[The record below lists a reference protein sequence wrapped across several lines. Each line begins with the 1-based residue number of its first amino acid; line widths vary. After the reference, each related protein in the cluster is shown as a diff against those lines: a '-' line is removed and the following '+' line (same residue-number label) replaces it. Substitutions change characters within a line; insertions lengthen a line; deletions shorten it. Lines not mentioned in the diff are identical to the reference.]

1 MNETIAAIA
10 TPLGVGGVGIVR
22 VSGEDAI
29 PVADK
34 LFRGSVSLCD
44 VPTHTLHLGD
54 IVSKDGLVLDRALVS
69 VMRAPRSFTGENVAE
84 INCHGG
90 PLVLRKVLGALL
102 ESGARLAEPGE
113 FSKRAFLNGKMDL
126 SEAEAVISLIH
137 ANSEG
142 ALLEATG
149 QLRGSLSEKI
159 SSLRERLLS
168 LLSHLE
174 AAADFPEED
183 ITPPSDDEAEKILSE
198 AYDEMEGLLKTAS
211 YGRVLREGVRTA
223 IVGRPNV
230 GKSSLLNA
238 LLEENR
244 AIVADIP
251 GTTRDVIE
259 ETVNLGE
266 FSLLMMDTAGV
277 RETKDQIEAIGVQK
291 SLEAVKSADLVLW
304 LLDQSEPLSEE
315 DWALVPHLE
324 GKNTILVLNKADLAP
339 AFSLEEGQKLLPG
352 APMVS
357 LSVRTGEG
365 ISGLIDMIKEK
376 VFSGKGQKE
385 DVVLTR
391 LRHQERL
398 LEASAH
404 VKESLA
410 ALHGGL
416 PMDLLAIDL
425 SGAVEALGEITGQSV
440 SEEVVDRIF
449 HDFCLG
455 K

>member
-1 MNETIAAIA
+1 MSDTIAAIA
-10 TPLGVGGVGIVR
+10 TPMGVGGVGIIR
-22 VSGEDAI
+22 VSGEEA
-29 PVADK
+29 VEAADK
-34 LFRGSVSLCD
+34 LFHGSVRLSD

-54 IVSKDGLVLDRALVS
+54 IVSPKGEVLDRVLVS
-69 VMRAPRSFTGENVAE
+69 VMRGPRSFTGEDVAE

-90 PLVLRKVLGALL
+90 PLVLRKILSALL
-102 ESGARLAEPGE
+102 ENGVRLAEPGE

-142 ALLEATG
+142 ALFEASG

-159 SSLRERLLS
+159 SALRESLLA

-183 ITPPSDDEAEKILSE
+183 ITPPSDTEAEEILS
-198 AYDEMEGLLKTAS
+198 ATLHEMEALLKTAS

-223 IVGRPNV
+223 IAGRPNV

-277 RETKDQIEAIGVQK
+277 RETRDQIEAIGVQK
-291 SLEAVKSADLVLW
+291 SLLAVKSADLVLW
-304 LLDQSEPLSEE
+304 LLDQSEEISDE
-315 DWALVPHLE
+315 DRALIPHFE
-324 GKNTILVLNKADLAP
+324 GKNVILVLNKADLSP
-339 AFSLEEGQKLLPG
+339 AFSSEEGQQLLPHV
-352 APMVS
+352 PLVS
-357 LSVRTGEG
+357 LSVHTGEG
-365 ISGLIDMIKEK
+365 IDALIDAIKEK
-376 VFSGKGQKE
+376 VFSSRGQRE

-404 VKESLA
+404 VKEALA